1 MVAKKKMPVVK
12 RLQGVV
18 IEPDGTVTAL
28 ELDNTLQAL
37 WDTIGGYVERV
48 VLVDGADMFVNED
61 GLRLG
66 LPPNPLADALVKT
79 HQQQPTLGVILGTAL
94 ILGAVD
100 PKGDSTDVP
109 DWVYEYLT
117 H

>member
-1 MVAKKKMPVVK
+1 MAAKKKLAVVK

-18 IEPDGTVTAL
+18 IEPNGTATAV
-28 ELDNTLQAL
+28 ELDSTLQAL

-61 GLRLG
+61 GLRLQ
-66 LPPNPLADALVKT
+66 LAPNPLADALVKS
-79 HQQQPTLGVILGTAL
+79 HQQHKTLGVILGTAL
-94 ILGAVD
+94 VLGAVD
-100 PKGDSTDVP
+100 HRGDSTDAP
-109 DWVYEYLT
+109 EWVYEYLT